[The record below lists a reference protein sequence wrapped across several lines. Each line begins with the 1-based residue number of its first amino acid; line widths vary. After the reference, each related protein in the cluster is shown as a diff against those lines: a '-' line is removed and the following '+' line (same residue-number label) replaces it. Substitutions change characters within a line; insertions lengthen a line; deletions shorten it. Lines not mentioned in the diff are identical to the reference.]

1 MASRR
6 HASCFGL
13 VSLSNAGFDV
23 WLGCSEQVVT
33 LDLCTVLL
41 MDDSRYNWLVLV
53 PRRVSHLRI
62 PCMAAQQAM

>member
-1 MASRR
+1 MS
-6 HASCFGL
+6 
-13 VSLSNAGFDV
+13 
-23 WLGCSEQVVT
+23 

-53 PRRVSHLRI
+53 PRRVSHPRI